1 MAVIQNIRPKNPVV
15 QMHRHIRILKYLWM
29 DHIHIGVFFFFGLR
43 NTINILAVGNVD
55 REGQDL

>member
-1 MAVIQNIRPKNPVV
+1 MAVIQNIRPKNPVMP
-15 QMHRHIRILKYLWM
+15 MHRHIRILKYLLM
-29 DHIHIGVFFFFGLR
+29 DHIHIGDFFFGLR